1 MILILTQ
8 CFPSRI
14 GGVENLISNLSLS
27 LSNSEKI
34 IVFADSHHLNNDIRP
49 IHIYD
54 KLNTNPYEYQLDL
67 RTLNLT
73 FAMIDKHQS
82 LRNYLKDFPY
92 KALYSNNVWGSLKQ
106 DHD

>member
-34 IVFADSHHLNNDIRP
+34 IVFADSHHLTNDAQ
-49 IHIYD
+49 YD
-54 KLNTNPYEYQLDL
+54 NLYKKKRIETRRRVSKIFLNI
-67 RTLNLT
+67 
-73 FAMIDKHQS
+73 F
-82 LRNYLKDFPY
+82 
-92 KALYSNNVWGSLKQ
+92 
-106 DHD
+106 

>member
-34 IVFADSHHLNNDIRP
+34 NCKTTATGKYFI
-49 IHIYD
+49 
-54 KLNTNPYEYQLDL
+54 
-67 RTLNLT
+67 
-73 FAMIDKHQS
+73 
-82 LRNYLKDFPY
+82 
-92 KALYSNNVWGSLKQ
+92 
-106 DHD
+106 